1 MDQRISKISV
11 LTFAVKIS
19 SPKNIISLFFLII
32 SQPKLQIW
40 NKTRPIVHSLQFG
53 FQNFE
58 NKKSNFSQIPNL
70 KTETKLS
77 RSQTENLEKQIRKSP
92 SKCYNSSNFVQNL
105 EHKISNLAQIQK
117 CPQNKTKNPSNPLS
131 PILLPSRPRS
141 PRLHETPEWTKLVST
156 RRKKSTARGFPI
168 HTAVIYDLRLH
179 VANLFIIKLTFLL
192 RQDRKRPCR

>member
-1 MDQRISKISV
+1 LDQRISKISV

-19 SPKNIISLFFLII
+19 SPKNIISVFFLII

-40 NKTRPIVHSLQFG
+40 NKTRPKVHSLQFG

-77 RSQTENLEKQIRKSP
+77 TSQTENLEKQIRKSP

-117 CPQNKTKNPSNPLS
+117 CPQTKPKILQTHSLQYYSPPAAALVASTKRLNGRNWLAPVEKNPQPAAF
-131 PILLPSRPRS
+131 PF
-141 PRLHETPEWTKLVST
+141 TP
-156 RRKKSTARGFPI
+156 P
-168 HTAVIYDLRLH
+168 
-179 VANLFIIKLTFLL
+179 
-192 RQDRKRPCR
+192 